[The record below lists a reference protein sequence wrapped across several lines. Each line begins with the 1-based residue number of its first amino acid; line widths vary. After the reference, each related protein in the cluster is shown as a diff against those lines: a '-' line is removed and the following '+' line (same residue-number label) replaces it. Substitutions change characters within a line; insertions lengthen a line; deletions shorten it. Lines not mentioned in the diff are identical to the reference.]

1 MTLLTLSQ
9 TESLINW
16 QCFILQETRL
26 KQDLPILWVKPDIT
40 GRLQFI
46 AVNSTQKVPSDS
58 LYMEKRKYKS
68 DKAKNEAVQSGILFT
83 SGMIA
88 GEGIVGILLAVLA
101 VITVGDESVGDIIN
115 ISDTISLGNIGGLV
129 AFGLLLA
136 TIVLFCAKGA
146 KSVKE

>member
-1 MTLLTLSQ
+1 M
-9 TESLINW
+9 
-16 QCFILQETRL
+16 
-26 KQDLPILWVKPDIT
+26 LPVAIGIYLPFHLNAGIMAGGVVRWLV
-40 GRLQFI
+40 
-46 AVNSTQKVPSDS
+46 
-58 LYMEKRKYKS
+58 EKRKYKS

-101 VITVGDESVGDIIN
+101 VITVGDKSVGDIIN
-115 ISDTISLGNIGGLV
+115 ISGTVSLGNVGGLV